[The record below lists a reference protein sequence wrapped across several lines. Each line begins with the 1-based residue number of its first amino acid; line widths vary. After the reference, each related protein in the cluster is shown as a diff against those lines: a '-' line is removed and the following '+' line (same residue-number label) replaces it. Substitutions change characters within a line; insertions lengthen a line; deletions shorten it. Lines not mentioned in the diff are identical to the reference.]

1 MAITRR
7 DFLKYTAVTGAA
19 LYLGIFDLNPIK
31 AHAEAN
37 PPVWSAEAL
46 SVGVYC
52 SGGCGMIVGKGTLPG
67 YTGEYITYVQGNP
80 DSIINAGRICSKCAS
95 SAQISTIVDPT
106 TLGRIP
112 NPKRITTPMKRAAGA
127 ASWTPITWTT
137 AINEI
142 AAKTLAARTAGWE
155 ETDPVTLATC
165 KRTKGI
171 AALGGSSLNNE
182 AAYMMS
188 KLYRALGGV
197 YLETQ
202 ARN

>member
-19 LYLGIFDLNPIK
+19 LYFGIFDLAPIK

-37 PPVWSAEAL
+37 PPIWTTEAL

-95 SAQISTIVDPT
+95 SAQISTI
-106 TLGRIP
+106 I
-112 NPKRITTPMKRAAGA
+112 
-127 ASWTPITWTT
+127 
-137 AINEI
+137 
-142 AAKTLAARTAGWE
+142 
-155 ETDPVTLATC
+155 DPVTRERVPNPNRVTKPMVRRAGQSDWEDITWEDAIDEIAD
-165 KRTKGI
+165 KVIAERTRTWESDVGGVVCNRNTGI
-171 AALGGSSLNNE
+171 AAFGGSSLNNE
-182 AAYMMS
+182 AAYMMT